1 MFCETCVKPQSETWW
16 KFGIFT
22 CKIITKKWERTTK
35 ISNSE
40 NILSWLYKLTDCIS
54 SAYNIIKS

>member
-1 MFCETCVKPQSETWW
+1 MFCETRVKPQSETWR
-16 KFGIFT
+16 KFEIFT

-40 NILSWLYKLTDCIS
+40 NILS
-54 SAYNIIKS
+54 